1 MFSATMC
8 VYIYIYSYI
17 YSYIYDYYAAIKKN
31 DIMLFAATWM
41 DLEMLT
47 LSEVRERQ
55 ISYGIAYMWNKKND
69 TKELIYKIGIG
80 SDIKKTILWLPN
92 GYWGGRIGRDKLGV
106 WD

>member
-1 MFSATMC
+1 MNTHMC
-8 VYIYIYSYI
+8 VYIYI

-31 DIMLFAATWM
+31 DIMLFAATCM

-80 SDIKKTILWLPN
+80 SDTKKTILWLPK
-92 GYWGGRIGRDKLGV
+92 WILG
-106 WD
+106 WKDRER